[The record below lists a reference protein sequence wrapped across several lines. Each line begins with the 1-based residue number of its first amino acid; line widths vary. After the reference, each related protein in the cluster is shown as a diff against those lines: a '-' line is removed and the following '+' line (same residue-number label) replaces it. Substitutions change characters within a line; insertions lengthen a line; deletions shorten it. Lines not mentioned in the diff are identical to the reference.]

1 MKDNNSLVA
10 NATVA
15 MQSVSQDERI
25 PSLEVMRGLGARFFG
40 HNFFV

>member
-15 MQSVSQDERI
+15 MQPVSQDERI
-25 PSLEVMRGLGARFFG
+25 PSPEVMRGAA
-40 HNFFV
+40 

>member
-15 MQSVSQDERI
+15 MQPVSQDERI
-25 PSLEVMRGLGARFFG
+25 LSLDVMRGFALFG
-40 HNFFV
+40 GPLAYGL